1 MEKDNKQAKNEQ
13 TEAEKSAKLSDEQM
27 EEVTGGLPAAR
38 AKAVLLKEAFN
49 EDFAALRLR

>member
-13 TEAEKSAKLSDEQM
+13 TEAESAKLSDEQM
-27 EEVTGGLPAAR
+27 EEVTGGIPAAR

-49 EDFAALRLR
+49 EGFAEFRFR

>member
-1 MEKDNKQAKNEQ
+1 MEKDNIKAKNEQ

-27 EEVTGGLPAAR
+27 EEVTGGIPAAR

-49 EDFAALRLR
+49 EGFAEFRFR